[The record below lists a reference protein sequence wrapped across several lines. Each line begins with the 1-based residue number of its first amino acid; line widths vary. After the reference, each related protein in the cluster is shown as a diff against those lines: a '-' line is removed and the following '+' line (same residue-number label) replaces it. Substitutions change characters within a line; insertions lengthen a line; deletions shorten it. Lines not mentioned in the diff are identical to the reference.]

1 MNIAKD
7 LKLPSVTSPMNVVKA
22 QPNAYPHPESTR
34 ASGRNKRFFSYSY
47 WIRIHKH
54 RDIGNLFRASHT
66 LANISSGSQ
75 WVHFKCIHTEDK
87 QIQLACFQIRSRI
100 QLSYISVASSIQAP
114 GYKMQFFFFFCILLF
129 YSVKNITLL
138 CISYLRQGWEEW
150 REHDT
155 VKEANFES
163 GDYSDGYEVT

>member
-22 QPNAYPHPESTR
+22 QPNAYPHPESTQ

-66 LANISSGSQ
+66 LANISSDSQ
-75 WVHFKCIHTEDK
+75 
-87 QIQLACFQIRSRI
+87 
-100 QLSYISVASSIQAP
+100 
-114 GYKMQFFFFFCILLF
+114 
-129 YSVKNITLL
+129 
-138 CISYLRQGWEEW
+138 
-150 REHDT
+150 
-155 VKEANFES
+155 
-163 GDYSDGYEVT
+163 